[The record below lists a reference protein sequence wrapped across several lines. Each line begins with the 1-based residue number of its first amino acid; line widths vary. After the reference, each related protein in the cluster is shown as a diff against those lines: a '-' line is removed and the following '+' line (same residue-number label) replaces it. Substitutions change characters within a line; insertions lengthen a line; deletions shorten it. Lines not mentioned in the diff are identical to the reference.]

1 MQDGRGKCISRDNGE
16 MSGIDPFNLSEGD
29 FDAVMMEIDTE
40 LRHESDRIIGR
51 EVRGWFKY
59 CIRFGIN
66 APFGDDPTNRII
78 DWFKAMYGD
87 RLNLD
92 LDFGTSV
99 ILIRGD
105 PYRVRCFRCF
115 GHAFVVCSAA
125 IAVIK
130 LCKSNPDPPV
140 VNLIDDCIE
149 GLTVDLTQRLS
160 GPELKAILEHYRLMF
175 VAFSAMEFGL
185 SSRYGGTDA
194 PYMKEAMD
202 DLKESS
208 ESLLLR
214 VPNYGQSNWASLQA
228 TEKVLK
234 SFILEKG
241 STHGKIHKLAEL
253 CAAAS
258 SLGLPEIS
266 PVLIDVIQRSPSV
279 PYDSSLVTKK
289 QAYTAHEAALIV
301 CGLIA
306 PHITRSTA
314 KAVVR
319 GGQLNVSGISAI
331 DALRLEYH
339 SPVPPFY
346 VNPPKR

>member
-1 MQDGRGKCISRDNGE
+1 
-16 MSGIDPFNLSEGD
+16 MSGIDPFNLPEAD
-29 FDAVMMEIDTE
+29 FDAVMMEIDAE
-40 LRHESDRIIGR
+40 LRQESDRIIGR
-51 EVRGWFKY
+51 EVRGWFKF
-59 CIRFGIN
+59 CIRFKID
-66 APFGDDPTNRII
+66 APFGDDPTNRVI
-78 DWFKAMYGD
+78 DWFEAMYGD

-105 PYRVRCFRCF
+105 PYRVRCCRCF

-125 IAVIK
+125 VEVVN
-130 LCKSNPDPPV
+130 LCKSNLDPPI
-140 VNLIDDCIE
+140 VNLIDHCIE

-160 GPELKAILEHYRLMF
+160 APELKAILKHYRLMF
-175 VAFSAMEFGL
+175 MAFSAMEFGP

-214 VPNYGQSNWASLQA
+214 TPNYGQSNWASLQA
-228 TEKVLK
+228 IEKVLK

-241 STHGKIHKLAEL
+241 STHGKIHKLDEL
-253 CAAAS
+253 CATAS
-258 SLGLPEIS
+258 SLGLPETN
-266 PVLIDVIQRSPSV
+266 PALIDAIQCSPSV
-279 PYDSSLVTKK
+279 RYDSSLVTKK

-301 CGLIA
+301 CGLVA
-306 PHITRSTA
+306 PHIKRSTA
-314 KAVVR
+314 RAVVR
-319 GGQLNVSGISAI
+319 GGRLNVSGMSAI
-331 DALRLEYH
+331 ASLRLEYH

-346 VNPPKR
+346 VNSPER